1 MAHDIIFSPL
11 CEELGAKAREIAER
25 YVRPSA
31 AKHDKAQEYNWD
43 AARAVAAAGLFRTF
57 IPKEYGGHG
66 AGLLALA
73 RVTEELARADSGF
86 GVAYAVNA
94 LGSFPILV
102 GGTEAQKQRWL
113 PPIARGEKMV
123 AFCLSEKFAGSDA
136 GGLSVRATEDGDD
149 YVICGEKKWT
159 TNGGVADI
167 YSVFA
172 VTDPTSKSRRI
183 SAIVV
188 EKGTPGFTIRK
199 VEDKMG
205 IRCVPVVETHF
216 DHVRVPKSNL
226 IGERPGAGFTHA
238 MMTLDLARPGVAAQA
253 VGAAQGALDLAVVYS
268 KRRQQFGVPISN
280 HQMVQKMLADMA
292 MKTEA
297 ARWLVYSAA
306 VMAETWPRWPSASRR
321 TPRWRSRPTPSRSSE
336 ATASWR
342 TTRSRSASATR
353 RSSRST
359 RARIR
364 SNGSSSPE
372 TSSRSRA
379 SSNTSKRTFHAK
391 CRRVTRTRACRR
403 PLDRPSR
410 FRLHFPSPN
419 SGPPCVGAKLR
430 QPASLGKM
438 TLTSRVRIVP

>member
-1 MAHDIIFSPL
+1 MPHDITFSPL
-11 CEELGAKAREIAER
+11 CEELGAKAREIAEKF
-25 YVRPSA
+25 VRPAA

-102 GGTEAQKQRWL
+102 GGTEEQKQRWL
-113 PPIARGEKMV
+113 PSIARGEKMV

-216 DHVRVPKSNL
+216 DHVRVPKANL
-226 IGERPGAGFTHA
+226 IGGRPGSGFKHA
-238 MMTLDLARPGVAAQA
+238 MATLDLARPGVAAQA
-253 VGAAQGALDLAVVYS
+253 VGAAQGALDLAVVYAN
-268 KRRQQFGVPISN
+268 RRQQFGVPISN

-297 ARWLVYSAA
+297 ARWLVYASAA
-306 VMAETWPRWPSASRR
+306 LAESGGAK
-321 TPRWRSRPTPSRSSE
+321 
-336 ATASWR
+336 
-342 TTRSRSASATR
+342 TTRTAAM
-353 RSSRST
+353 
-359 RARIR
+359 
-364 SNGSSSPE
+364 
-372 TSSRSRA
+372 
-379 SSNTSKRTFHAK
+379 AK
-391 CRRVTRTRACRR
+391 CFATDTAMEVATDAVQIFGGYGFMEDY
-403 PLDRPSR
+403 PIAKF
-410 FRLHFPSPN
+410 FRD
-419 SGPPCVGAKLR
+419 AKILQIYEGTNQIQR
-430 QPASLGKM
+430 IVIARNLIKEASELEHLEAYIPREVQKSYEEEGASLPS
-438 TLTSRVRIVP
+438 TPA

>member
-1 MAHDIIFSPL
+1 MTHDITFSPL
-11 CEELGAKAREIAER
+11 CEELAAKAREIAEKH
-25 YVRPSA
+25 VRPSA
-31 AKHDKAQEYNWD
+31 AKYDKAQEYNWE

-57 IPKEYGGHG
+57 VPKEYGGHG

-102 GGTEAQKQRWL
+102 GGTEEQKQRWL

-136 GGLSVRATEDGDD
+136 GGLSVRAVEDGDD

-188 EKGTPGFTIRK
+188 EKGTPGFSIRK
-199 VEDKMG
+199 IEDKMG

-226 IGERPGAGFTHA
+226 IGGRPGSGFKHA

-253 VGAAQGALDLAVVYS
+253 VGAAQGALDLAVVYAN
-268 KRRQQFGVPISN
+268 RRQQFGVPISN

-306 VMAETWPRWPSASRR
+306 ALAESGSPKTTRMAAMAKCFATDTAMEVATDAVQIFGGYGFMEDYPIAKCFRDAKILQIYEGTNQIQRIVIARNLVKEASELEHLAAYIPREVQKSYEDESV
-321 TPRWRSRPTPSRSSE
+321 TTPSR
-336 ATASWR
+336 
-342 TTRSRSASATR
+342 
-353 RSSRST
+353 
-359 RARIR
+359 
-364 SNGSSSPE
+364 
-372 TSSRSRA
+372 
-379 SSNTSKRTFHAK
+379 
-391 CRRVTRTRACRR
+391 
-403 PLDRPSR
+403 
-410 FRLHFPSPN
+410 
-419 SGPPCVGAKLR
+419 
-430 QPASLGKM
+430 PA
-438 TLTSRVRIVP
+438 

>member
-1 MAHDIIFSPL
+1 MPHDITFSPL
-11 CEELGAKAREIAER
+11 CEELGAKAREIAEK

-31 AKHDKAQEYNWD
+31 AKYDKAQEYNWD
-43 AARAVAAAGLFRTF
+43 ATRAVAAAGLFKTF
-57 IPKEYGGHG
+57 VPKEYGGHG

-102 GGTEAQKQRWL
+102 GGTEEQKQRWL
-113 PPIARGEKMV
+113 PSIARGEKMV

-136 GGLSVRATEDGDD
+136 GGLSVRAVEDGDD

-188 EKGTPGFTIRK
+188 EKGTPGFSIRK

-216 DHVRVPKSNL
+216 DHVRVPKANL
-226 IGERPGAGFTHA
+226 IGGRPGVGFKHA

-268 KRRQQFGVPISN
+268 NRRQQFGVPISN

-306 VMAETWPRWPSASRR
+306 ALAESGSPKTTRVAAMAKCFATDTAMEVATDAVQIFGGYGYMEDYPIAKFFRDAKILQIYEGTNQIQRIVIARNLIKEAGELEHLQAYIPREVQMSYEEEGVSA
-321 TPRWRSRPTPSRSSE
+321 PSRP
-336 ATASWR
+336 A
-342 TTRSRSASATR
+342 
-353 RSSRST
+353 
-359 RARIR
+359 
-364 SNGSSSPE
+364 
-372 TSSRSRA
+372 
-379 SSNTSKRTFHAK
+379 
-391 CRRVTRTRACRR
+391 
-403 PLDRPSR
+403 
-410 FRLHFPSPN
+410 
-419 SGPPCVGAKLR
+419 
-430 QPASLGKM
+430 
-438 TLTSRVRIVP
+438 